1 MTAMMAMPG
10 GARGASFFPSHR
22 AVVIGIRPVKHGQRS
37 YRNFGKRQHAVA
49 IRILALKPVSVPH
62 CAVPALSASRARAR
76 APAFVPRG
84 GHRLKLRA
92 IERTI
97 AVCVRLGP
105 SLVAPL
111 DPLNTANM
119 ASMTPFRAISGQ
131 LFHFLGRNAGT
142 HVAILSHHLFA
153 GYCLACLVAPLV
165 TAMMTARH
173 RIALCRVDLPV
184 AIDIHTLETAGQPL
198 RSPDIGMG
206 VRFCAAD
213 RSVPVGIRCSKTLS
227 NAGFYLRS
235 GNWLGIVSV
244 TAALRKGRKGEY

>member
-22 AVVIGIRPVKHGQRS
+22 AVVIGIRTVKHGQRT

-62 CAVPALSASRARAR
+62 GVVPALSASRARA
-76 APAFVPRG
+76 PVFVPCG
-84 GHRLKLRA
+84 GHRLKLCA

-97 AVCVRLGP
+97 AVGVRLGP
-105 SLVAPL
+105 GPVAPL
-111 DPLNTANM
+111 DPLNAANM
-119 ASMTPFRAISGQ
+119 ACMTPFGAISGQ
-131 LFHFLGRNAGT
+131 LFHFLGRNAGA
-142 HVAILSHHLFA
+142 HVAILNHHLVA
-153 GYCLACLVAPLV
+153 CHWLACLVA
-165 TAMMTARH
+165 AMMTARH
-173 RIALCRVDLPV
+173 RIALCRADLPV
-184 AIDIHTLETAGQPL
+184 AIDIHTVETAGQPL

-235 GNWLGIVSV
+235 RNWLGIVSV
-244 TAALRKGRKGEY
+244 TSALRKGRKGEY